1 MNRSVMKRQMF
12 EKGGV
17 AFPDLSGDGEIT
29 QRDILMGRGV
39 QFMQEGGIASMG
51 MDPMAGAPMAGAPMA
66 AGPEQMDPQVLEGAM
81 MTASENFGALDD
93 AQNYEEV
100 IDSIRGDAL
109 PIEQRYQELA
119 QFVGPNDAQQTPE
132 SVLAMV
138 QPVIQMAAVDGGIG
152 GLASEEMSAEVSG
165 PMAGG
170 IMSTVAM
177 EGGEEPPVNFNQGG
191 DARRNTQDVR
201 YYNYGGQVQPM
212 MDPRGPVGLGTGF
225 SGGFDLGGKSK
236 AQLSL
241 EPFKE
246 YLAEEVQ
253 NQAMQDVT
261 GQVDPF
267 IQDVS
272 AQASEK
278 FGLNQGGQDVL
289 GGLNLQPA
297 NLMNGTGTQMPISS
311 LNAIPLAPSFDESRL
326 RGGDLVGMMAD
337 PFRKQG
343 GQSPYGP
350 QGIDGPQGFYADGG
364 PVQYYQEA
372 GVVTPLEQEMNS
384 RLGLY
389 ERMGLGSQAER
400 DASLA
405 NQKNLTQAQILF
417 DIAGSAAQFAA
428 APGGQ
433 SLAQILAKTVG
444 DTQLFDK
451 LSARTQSLA
460 DFQTAQK
467 KEERGIRL
475 AALTSSETALTARN
489 LAQEKTNIFNLEN
502 AADIASATTAYGRSQ
517 TTALDL
523 ADVKTQSAKE
533 LVLAQTA
540 LQELKGQQGQA
551 IEQTKAKLREKI
563 IQLEQENIKIN
574 KDIDLKND
582 LNKIGVNHSN
592 DLQTIELNDAY
603 ATKLQNS
610 RFANAKE
617 TNDLDRALNYSKLN
631 LSSRTED
638 RLAINQE
645 LNQARDDL
653 KMLVTQGNLKLAQD
667 KELRIKDLENS
678 KLLIDQASLSLS
690 VNADERAALDQKF
703 NQAIKEKETLL
714 SQEKFE
720 LAKDA
725 ELRIKTI
732 DEQRLLL
739 NYKQL
744 DLEGKKVL
752 NKSLNDELN
761 QAREDKKLQLA
772 DKKFGL
778 AEQTEL
784 RIKTL
789 EDKKLI
795 IDQAELVLKTKDQDF
810 SKILSNK
817 KLALEREKLKL
828 NTLGSS
834 FDAKVIDLISDA
846 DLMEEYAAGR
856 LRKGEVIRINNAIT
870 SYQIGTPVFDVKLGK
885 DVPNPRQLDA
895 DTIEFINR
903 RIKNGGN
910 GPAGFGLD
918 STGGFNE
925 EEIKNLVGEFS
936 GVDGKPTINRANAEK
951 AYDVLGKQEIKFDG
965 IENIKNATGVWNS
978 LGRLAN
984 VATETFFGAQIAP
997 KSAEA
1002 IAQLQS
1008 LNLLT
1013 VLSIQ
1018 KARQGKN
1025 TTFSSGEIYAVLP
1038 KVSDTQTGFLTPLLE
1053 TDGKALNRINSLI
1066 PVLENDIANQ
1076 VKRLNN
1082 PENQAEFNEI
1092 QENLNVLRSL
1102 KNTWQNVADVY
1113 SGDFE
1118 GTNTEER
1125 STESFLRKD

>member
-278 FGLNQGGQDVL
+278 FGLNQGGQL
-289 GGLNLQPA
+289 LNINSPVVSFP
-297 NLMNGTGTQMPISS
+297 LMNGTGTQMPISS

-337 PFRKQG
+337 PFRRQG

-460 DFQTAQK
+460 DFETAQK

-475 AALTSSETALTARN
+475 AALTSSETALTARAKADAALN
-489 LAQEKTNIFNLEN
+489 TQAIDNAFQLSVLDKQQTFKKGENETNRDHSLNMAEKQNEYQIALSKLAGDN
-502 AADIASATTAYGRSQ
+502 S
-517 TTALDL
+517 
-523 ADVKTQSAKE
+523 QSA
-533 LVLAQTA
+533 
-540 LQELKGQQGQA
+540 
-551 IEQTKAKLREKI
+551 IRLR
-563 IQLEQENIKIN
+563 
-574 KDIDLKND
+574 
-582 LNKIGVNHSN
+582 G
-592 DLQTIELNDAY
+592 ELN
-603 ATKLQNS
+603 
-610 RFANAKE
+610 E
-617 TNDLDRALNYSKLN
+617 
-631 LSSRTED
+631 
-638 RLAINQE
+638 
-645 LNQARDDL
+645 
-653 KMLVTQGNLKLAQD
+653 KLA
-667 KELRIKDLENS
+667 
-678 KLLIDQASLSLS
+678 
-690 VNADERAALDQKF
+690 
-703 NQAIKEKETLL
+703 
-714 SQEKFE
+714 
-720 LAKDA
+720 
-725 ELRIKTI
+725 
-732 DEQRLLL
+732 
-739 NYKQL
+739 
-744 DLEGKKVL
+744 
-752 NKSLNDELN
+752 
-761 QAREDKKLQLA
+761 
-772 DKKFGL
+772 
-778 AEQTEL
+778 
-784 RIKTL
+784 
-789 EDKKLI
+789 
-795 IDQAELVLKTKDQDF
+795 
-810 SKILSNK
+810 
-817 KLALEREKLKL
+817 
-828 NTLGSS
+828 
-834 FDAKVIDLISDA
+834 
-846 DLMEEYAAGR
+846 
-856 LRKGEVIRINNAIT
+856 RINNQANSALAGDKFDQQMKIRNLN
-870 SYQIGTPVFDVKLGK
+870 SADQFGQIALQHSNALDRLGK
-885 DVPNPRQLDA
+885 TEA
-895 DTIEFINR
+895 
-903 RIKNGGN
+903 
-910 GPAGFGLD
+910 
-918 STGGFNE
+918 NE
-925 EEIKNLVGEFS
+925 
-936 GVDGKPTINRANAEK
+936 
-951 AYDVLGKQEIKFDG
+951 
-965 IENIKNATGVWNS
+965 
-978 LGRLAN
+978 
-984 VATETFFGAQIAP
+984 
-997 KSAEA
+997 
-1002 IAQLQS
+1002 
-1008 LNLLT
+1008 
-1013 VLSIQ
+1013 
-1018 KARQGKN
+1018 
-1025 TTFSSGEIYAVLP
+1025 
-1038 KVSDTQTGFLTPLLE
+1038 
-1053 TDGKALNRINSLI
+1053 LNRIQLNQDFTIERDDHLAGIAAAAVENNQIYKAYQNSL
-1066 PVLENDIANQ
+1066 E
-1076 VKRLNN
+1076 RLQKWEVTKFN
-1082 PENQAEFNEI
+1082 AELSKELQKAGF
-1092 QENLNVLRSL
+1092 
-1102 KNTWQNVADVY
+1102 D
-1113 SGDFE
+1113 
-1118 GTNTEER
+1118 
-1125 STESFLRKD
+1125 

>member
-1 MNRSVMKRQMF
+1 MNRNVMKRQMF
-12 EKGGV
+12 AGGGA

-51 MDPMAGAPMAGAPMA
+51 MDPMAGAPMA

-81 MTASENFGALDD
+81 MTASENFGDLDD

-119 QFVGPNDAQQTPE
+119 QFVGPQDAQQTPE

-152 GLASEEMSAEVSG
+152 GLASNEMSAEVSG

-170 IMSTVAM
+170 IMSTIAM
-177 EGGEEPPVNFNQGG
+177 EGGEEPPVNFSQGG

-201 YYNYGGQVQPM
+201 YYAYGGQVDLTNNMMAQPI
-212 MDPRGPVGLGTGF
+212 MDPRGPIGFGTGF
-225 SGGFDLGGKSK
+225 SGGFGGRKSK
-236 AQLSL
+236 AELSL

-261 GQVDPF
+261 GQVAPF

-278 FGLNQGGQDVL
+278 FNLNQGGQL
-289 GGLNLQPA
+289 GGSTQAPSNIMHMGDLRNNYEG
-297 NLMNGTGTQMPISS
+297 NLMNGTGTQMPLPS
-311 LNAIPLAPSFDESRL
+311 LNAIPLAPSFGDQMTGGQ
-326 RGGDLVGMMAD
+326 RGG
-337 PFRKQG
+337 
-343 GQSPYGP
+343 GP
-350 QGIDGPQGFYADGG
+350 MGFADGG
-364 PVQYYQEA
+364 PVQYFAPENENR
-372 GVVTPLEQEMNS
+372 VVTPLEQEMDS
-384 RLGLY
+384 RLALY

-405 NQKNLTQAQILF
+405 NQRNLTQSQMLF
-417 DIAGSAAQFAA
+417 DIAGAGLALATL
-428 APGGQ
+428 PGDQ
-433 SLAQILAKTVG
+433 SLAQALAG
-444 DTQLFDK
+444 AAGATQLTDK
-451 LSARTQSLA
+451 LSARAQSLS

-475 AALTSSETALTARN
+475 AALTSSEAALTARTM
-489 LAQEKTNIFNLEN
+489 AQDKKDLFNLEN
-502 AADIASATTAYGRSQ
+502 AANIAAASTAYSRSQ

-551 IEQTKAKLREKI
+551 IEETKAKLREKI
-563 IQLEQENIKIN
+563 IQLQQENLLIN
-574 KDIDLKND
+574 NDIALKND

-592 DLQTIELNDAY
+592 DLQKLEINDTY

-610 RFANAKE
+610 RLALSQE
-617 TNDLDRALNYSKLN
+617 TSNLDRALNYSKLN

-653 KMLVTQGNLKLAQD
+653 KLLIDQGKLELAKD
-667 KELRIKDLENS
+667 KELRIKTLENS

-703 NQAIKEKETLL
+703 NQAIKEKELLL

-720 LAKDA
+720 LAKDV

-752 NKSLNDELN
+752 NKSLNDELD
-761 QAREDKKLQLA
+761 QARKDKKQQL
-772 DKKFGL
+772 DREKFGL

-795 IDQAELVLKTKDQDF
+795 INQAELDLKTEGQDF

-834 FDAKVIDLISDA
+834 FDAKVIEIMSDEA
-846 DLMEEYAAGR
+846 LMEAYAEGR
-856 LRKGEVIRINNAIT
+856 LGKGEVAKINNALI
-870 SYQIGTPVFDVKLGK
+870 SYTIGEKVWDPSAGDGGAYVL
-885 DVPNPRQLDA
+885 VPKQLDPTVLSYIARRKEKGGLGPFDTTSA
-895 DTIEFINR
+895 DTTDNLGPTQTNAFNLVLD
-903 RIKNGGN
+903 K
-910 GPAGFGLD
+910 PAGDL
-918 STGGFNE
+918 T
-925 EEIKNLVGEFS
+925 KLNLTNMS
-936 GVDGKPTINRANAEK
+936 D
-951 AYDVLGKQEIKFDG
+951 
-965 IENIKNATGVWNS
+965 ATGVENTIINFLGNAIEIVSGGLIDSPATKTQTAKANLNTLNFS
-978 LGRLAN
+978 L
-984 VATETFFGAQIAP
+984 ET
-997 KSAEA
+997 A
-1002 IAQLQS
+1002 IQQ
-1008 LNLLT
+1008 
-1013 VLSIQ
+1013 
-1018 KARQGKN
+1018 ARQGK
-1025 TTFSSGEIYAVLP
+1025 
-1038 KVSDTQTGFLTPLLE
+1038 DTEGIRKQIKSLVPDPAKWLQGDSVARE
-1053 TDGKALNRINSLI
+1053 KALAVVAFVNTELSIQTQRLKIGA
-1066 PVLENDIANQ
+1066 AN
-1076 VKRLNN
+1076 K
-1082 PENQAEFNEI
+1082 AEKNEI
-1092 QENLNVLRSL
+1092 EKNINTLTNLRNSYQLVYNSYN
-1102 KNTWQNVADVY
+1102 KNKAN
-1113 SGDFE
+1113 SGSGIFNAKGETIDDFI
-1118 GTNTEER
+1118 T
-1125 STESFLRKD
+1125 K